1 MDRTTLHVGVICHQ
15 LDSTCHG
22 QYYYTTL
29 FAIQAATHNI
39 KKKQYTANN
48 KDEKSNNNMYTKIET
63 PSVTLPKT
71 EDGTKY

>member
-1 MDRTTLHVGVICHQ
+1 LT
-15 LDSTCHG
+15 
-22 QYYYTTL
+22 
-29 FAIQAATHNI
+29 AIYNI